1 MFFFTIRN
9 KNLILNT
16 LQMNELIYQ
25 IRTFEHFYFFS
36 NLNIHYAKLRNKVLQ
51 NFGKSPVCK

>member
-1 MFFFTIRN
+1 MFFTIRN

-25 IRTFEHFYFFS
+25 IRTFEHFYFF
-36 NLNIHYAKLRNKVLQ
+36 Q
-51 NFGKSPVCK
+51 T